1 MKKILLDCIYIITYI
16 MKFNIK
22 GSFSIIAVSCVAFVL
37 SSCVSYKKV
46 PYFQNAD
53 QVNLSASR
61 GIHDA
66 RIMPKDVL
74 SISVTTPDKEVSSQ
88 FNQLVYNTLSSS
100 SRAVATAGGSMM
112 PYTVGADGNINFPI
126 VGKINVQGLTRRECE
141 DKIAGLVKPY
151 LSSDINPVVVVE
163 FQSYTVTVLGE
174 VARPGAFNV
183 NSEKYSVLQALGAA
197 GDMTIYGMRDNV
209 LLIREDAKGEKT
221 THRLDLNDANVIK
234 SPYFYLQQN
243 DVVYVQP
250 NKAKAKNS
258 DIGSSTSLW
267 FSATSILISLT
278 SLMYNILKK

>member
-1 MKKILLDCIYIITYI
+1 M
-16 MKFNIK
+16 
-22 GSFSIIAVSCVAFVL
+22 AVSCMALFL
-37 SSCVSYKKV
+37 SGCVSYKKV

-53 QVNLSASR
+53 QANYSASR

-74 SISVTTPDKEVSSQ
+74 IISVTTPDREISSQ
-88 FNQLVYNTLSSS
+88 FNQLVYNTITGSGARNIGSS
-100 SRAVATAGGSMM
+100 GGSMM
-112 PYTVGADGNINFPI
+112 PYTVGADGNINFPMI
-126 VGKINVQGLTRRECE
+126 GKINVQGLTRRECE

-151 LSSDINPVVVVE
+151 LSSDITPVVVVE

-183 NSEKYSVLQALGAA
+183 NSEKYTVLQALGAA

-209 LLIREDAKGEKT
+209 LLIREDAKGEKS
-221 THRLDLNDANVIK
+221 THRLDLNDANVIN

>member
-1 MKKILLDCIYIITYI
+1 

-22 GSFSIIAVSCVAFVL
+22 SCLSIMAVSCMAL
-37 SSCVSYKKV
+37 YLTGCSSYKKV
-46 PYFQNAD
+46 PYFQNAE
-53 QVNLSASR
+53 QVSLSASR

-74 SISVTTPDKEVSSQ
+74 TISVTTPDREISSQ
-88 FNQLVYNTLSSS
+88 FNQLVYNTLQASGSNRTISSG
-100 SRAVATAGGSMM
+100 AGAMM

-126 VGKINVQGLTRRECE
+126 LGKINVQGLTRRQCE
-141 DKIAGLVKPY
+141 DKIAGLVKPF
-151 LSSDINPVVVVE
+151 LSNDISPVVVVE

-174 VARPGAFNV
+174 VARPGAYNV

-209 LLIREDAKGEKT
+209 LLIREDAKGEKS
-221 THRLDLNDANVIK
+221 THRLDLNDANVIN

-250 NKAKAKNS
+250 NNYRKRQSANAS
-258 DIGSSTSLW
+258 DTSNGSFWVSVVSV
-267 FSATSILISLT
+267 LT
-278 SLMYNILKK
+278 TIAVLLFK

>member
-1 MKKILLDCIYIITYI
+1 M
-16 MKFNIK
+16 NIK
-22 GSFSIIAVSCVAFVL
+22 SCISIVAVSVVALFL
-37 SSCVSYKKV
+37 TGCVSYKKV

-53 QVNLSASR
+53 EVNLSASR

-74 SISVTTPDKEVSSQ
+74 TISVTTPDREISSQ
-88 FNQLVYNTLSSS
+88 FNQLVYNTFQGGGKTISSGS
-100 SRAVATAGGSMM
+100 GSMM

-126 VGKINVQGLTRRECE
+126 IGKIAVQGLTRRECE

-174 VARPGAFNV
+174 VTRPGAFNV
-183 NSEKYSVLQALGAA
+183 SSEKYSVLQALGAA
-197 GDMTIYGMRDNV
+197 GDLTIYGNRDNV
-209 LLIREDAKGEKT
+209 LLIREDAKGQKE
-221 THRLDLNDANVIK
+221 THRLNLNDANVIS
-234 SPYFYLQQN
+234 SPYYYLQQN
-243 DVVYVQP
+243 DVIYVEP

-267 FSATSILISLT
+267 FSATSIMVSLA
-278 SLMYNILKK
+278 SLMYNILK

>member
-1 MKKILLDCIYIITYI
+1 

-22 GSFSIIAVSCVAFVL
+22 SSLSIIAVSCVAFLL

-74 SISVTTPDKEVSSQ
+74 SISVTTPDKEISSQ
-88 FNQLVYNTLSSS
+88 FNQLIYNTLTASG
-100 SRAVATAGGSMM
+100 SRNVATGGGTMI

-126 VGKINVQGLTRRECE
+126 IGKINVQGLTRRECE

-151 LSSDINPVVVVE
+151 LSNDISPVVVVE

-197 GDMTIYGMRDNV
+197 GDLTIYGTRDNV
-209 LLIREDAKGEKT
+209 LLIREDANGQKT
-221 THRLDLNDANVIK
+221 THRLDLNDANVIS
-234 SPYFYLQQN
+234 SPYYYLQQN
-243 DVVYVQP
+243 DVIYVQP

-258 DIGSSTSLW
+258 DIGTSTSLW

>member
-1 MKKILLDCIYIITYI
+1 M
-16 MKFNIK
+16 
-22 GSFSIIAVSCVAFVL
+22 AVSCAAFVL

-53 QVNLSASR
+53 QTNLSASR

-74 SISVTTPDKEVSSQ
+74 SISVTTPDREISSQ
-88 FNQLVYNTLSSS
+88 FNQLVYNTMQAGGSRSISSGS
-100 SRAVATAGGSMM
+100 GSMM
-112 PYTVGADGNINFPI
+112 PYN
-126 VGKINVQGLTRRECE
+126 
-141 DKIAGLVKPY
+141 KIAGLVKPY

-174 VARPGAFNV
+174 VSRPGAFNV
-183 NSEKYSVLQALGAA
+183 NSEKYSILQALGAA

-221 THRLDLNDANVIK
+221 THRLDLNDANVIN

>member
-1 MKKILLDCIYIITYI
+1 M
-16 MKFNIK
+16 
-22 GSFSIIAVSCVAFVL
+22 AVSCAAFVL

-53 QVNLSASR
+53 QANLSASR

-74 SISVTTPDKEVSSQ
+74 SISVTTPDREISSQ
-88 FNQLVYNTLSSS
+88 FNQLVYNTMQAGGSRSISSGS
-100 SRAVATAGGSMM
+100 GSMM
-112 PYTVGADGNINFPI
+112 PYTVGTDGNINFPI
-126 VGKINVQGLTRRECE
+126 IGKISVQGLTRRECE

-174 VARPGAFNV
+174 VSRPGAFNV
-183 NSEKYSVLQALGAA
+183 NSEKYSILQALGAA
-197 GDMTIYGMRDNV
+197 SDMTIYGMRDNV

-221 THRLDLNDANVIK
+221 THRLDLNDANVIN

>member
-1 MKKILLDCIYIITYI
+1 M
-16 MKFNIK
+16 
-22 GSFSIIAVSCVAFVL
+22 AVSCAAFVL

-53 QVNLSASR
+53 QTNLSASR

-74 SISVTTPDKEVSSQ
+74 SISVTTPDREISSQ
-88 FNQLVYNTLSSS
+88 FNQLVYNTMQAGGSRSISSGS
-100 SRAVATAGGSMM
+100 GSMM

-126 VGKINVQGLTRRECE
+126 IGKISVQGLTRRECE

-174 VARPGAFNV
+174 VSRPGAFNV
-183 NSEKYSVLQALGAA
+183 NSEKYSILQALGAA

-221 THRLDLNDANVIK
+221 THRLDLNDANVIN

>member
-1 MKKILLDCIYIITYI
+1 M
-16 MKFNIK
+16 
-22 GSFSIIAVSCVAFVL
+22 AVSCAAFVL

-53 QVNLSASR
+53 QANLSASR

-74 SISVTTPDKEVSSQ
+74 SISVTTPDREISSQ
-88 FNQLVYNTLSSS
+88 FNQLVYNTMLAGGSRSISSGS
-100 SRAVATAGGSMM
+100 GSMM
-112 PYTVGADGNINFPI
+112 PYTVGTDGNINFPI
-126 VGKINVQGLTRRECE
+126 IGKISVQGLTRRECE

-174 VARPGAFNV
+174 VSRPGAFNV
-183 NSEKYSVLQALGAA
+183 NSEKYSILQALGAA

-221 THRLDLNDANVIK
+221 THRLDLNDANVIN

>member
-1 MKKILLDCIYIITYI
+1 

-22 GSFSIIAVSCVAFVL
+22 SSLSIIAVSCAAFVL

-74 SISVTTPDKEVSSQ
+74 SISVTTPDREISSQ
-88 FNQLVYNTLSSS
+88 FNQLVYNTMQAGG
-100 SRAVATAGGSMM
+100 SRMINSGSGSMM

-221 THRLDLNDANVIK
+221 THRLDLNDANVIS

>member
-1 MKKILLDCIYIITYI
+1 

-22 GSFSIIAVSCVAFVL
+22 SSLSIIAVSCAAFVL

-53 QVNLSASR
+53 QTNLSASR

-74 SISVTTPDKEVSSQ
+74 SISVTTPDREISSQ
-88 FNQLVYNTLSSS
+88 FNQLVYNTMQSGG
-100 SRAVATAGGSMM
+100 SRAISSGAGTMM

-126 VGKINVQGLTRRECE
+126 IGKINVQGLTRRQCE

-151 LSSDINPVVVVE
+151 LSNDINPVVVVE
-163 FQSYTVTVLGE
+163 FQSYTITVLGE
-174 VARPGAFNV
+174 VARPGAYNV

-197 GDMTIYGMRDNV
+197 GDMTIYGIRDNV
-209 LLIREDAKGEKT
+209 LLIRENANGEKS
-221 THRLDLNDANVIK
+221 THRLDLNDANVIN
-234 SPYFYLQQN
+234 SPYYYLQQN

-250 NKAKAKNS
+250 NKTKARNS
-258 DIGSSTSLW
+258 DVGQSTSLW
-267 FSATSILISLT
+267 FSATSIVISLA

>member
-1 MKKILLDCIYIITYI
+1 

-22 GSFSIIAVSCVAFVL
+22 SSLSIIAVSCATFVL

-53 QVNLSASR
+53 QTNLSASR

-74 SISVTTPDKEVSSQ
+74 SISVTTPDREISSQ
-88 FNQLVYNTLSSS
+88 FNQLVYNTLQTGGNRMINSG
-100 SRAVATAGGSMM
+100 AGSMM

-126 VGKINVQGLTRRECE
+126 IGKINVQGLTRRECE

-151 LSSDINPVVVVE
+151 LSNDINPVVVVE
-163 FQSYTVTVLGE
+163 FQSYTITVLGE

-221 THRLDLNDANVIK
+221 THRLDLNDANVIS

>member
-1 MKKILLDCIYIITYI
+1 M
-16 MKFNIK
+16 
-22 GSFSIIAVSCVAFVL
+22 
-37 SSCVSYKKV
+37 
-46 PYFQNAD
+46 
-53 QVNLSASR
+53 
-61 GIHDA
+61 
-66 RIMPKDVL
+66 
-74 SISVTTPDKEVSSQ
+74 
-88 FNQLVYNTLSSS
+88 
-100 SRAVATAGGSMM
+100 
-112 PYTVGADGNINFPI
+112 
-126 VGKINVQGLTRRECE
+126 
-141 DKIAGLVKPY
+141 
-151 LSSDINPVVVVE
+151 
-163 FQSYTVTVLGE
+163 
-174 VARPGAFNV
+174 

-221 THRLDLNDANVIK
+221 THRLDLNDANVIS

>member
-1 MKKILLDCIYIITYI
+1 

-22 GSFSIIAVSCVAFVL
+22 SSLSIIAVSCAAFVL

-53 QVNLSASR
+53 QTNLSASR

-74 SISVTTPDKEVSSQ
+74 SISVTTPDREISSQ
-88 FNQLVYNTLSSS
+88 FNQLVYNTMQAGGSRSISSGS
-100 SRAVATAGGSMM
+100 GSMM
-112 PYTVGADGNINFPI
+112 PYTVGTDGNINFPI
-126 VGKINVQGLTRRECE
+126 IGKISVQGLTRRECE

-174 VARPGAFNV
+174 VSRPGAFNV
-183 NSEKYSVLQALGAA
+183 NSEKYSILQALGAA

-221 THRLDLNDANVIK
+221 THRLDLNDANVIN

>member
-1 MKKILLDCIYIITYI
+1 M
-16 MKFNIK
+16 
-22 GSFSIIAVSCVAFVL
+22 AVSCAAFVL

-53 QVNLSASR
+53 QTNLSASR

-74 SISVTTPDKEVSSQ
+74 SISVTTPDREISSQ
-88 FNQLVYNTLSSS
+88 FNQLVYNTMQAGGSRSISSGS
-100 SRAVATAGGSMM
+100 GSMM
-112 PYTVGADGNINFPI
+112 PYTVGTDGNINFPI
-126 VGKINVQGLTRRECE
+126 IGKISVQGLTRRECE

-174 VARPGAFNV
+174 VSRPGAFNV
-183 NSEKYSVLQALGAA
+183 NSEKYSILQALGAA
-197 GDMTIYGMRDNV
+197 GDMTIYCMRDNV

-221 THRLDLNDANVIK
+221 THRLDLNDANVIN

>member
-1 MKKILLDCIYIITYI
+1 

-22 GSFSIIAVSCVAFVL
+22 SCLSIMAVSCMAL
-37 SSCVSYKKV
+37 YLTGCSSYKKV
-46 PYFQNAD
+46 PYFQNAE
-53 QVNLSASR
+53 QVSLSASR

-74 SISVTTPDKEVSSQ
+74 TISVTTPDREISSQ
-88 FNQLVYNTLSSS
+88 FNQLVYNTLQAGGN
-100 SRAVATAGGSMM
+100 RAIANGSGSMM
-112 PYTVGADGNINFPI
+112 PYTVGTDGNINFPI
-126 VGKINVQGLTRRECE
+126 LGKINVQGLTRRQCE

-174 VARPGAFNV
+174 VAKPGAFNV

-209 LLIREDAKGEKT
+209 LLIREDAKGEKS
-221 THRLDLNDANVIK
+221 THRLDLNDANVIN

-243 DVVYVQP
+243 DVIYVQP
-250 NKAKAKNS
+250 NKTKAKNS
-258 DIGSSTSLW
+258 DVGTSTSLW
-267 FSATSILISLT
+267 FSATSIVISLA

>member
-1 MKKILLDCIYIITYI
+1 
-16 MKFNIK
+16 
-22 GSFSIIAVSCVAFVL
+22 
-37 SSCVSYKKV
+37 
-46 PYFQNAD
+46 
-53 QVNLSASR
+53 
-61 GIHDA
+61 
-66 RIMPKDVL
+66 
-74 SISVTTPDKEVSSQ
+74 
-88 FNQLVYNTLSSS
+88 
-100 SRAVATAGGSMM
+100 MM

>member
-1 MKKILLDCIYIITYI
+1 

-22 GSFSIIAVSCVAFVL
+22 SSLSIIAVSCAAFVL

-53 QVNLSASR
+53 QTNLSASR

-74 SISVTTPDKEVSSQ
+74 SISVTTPDREISSQ
-88 FNQLVYNTLSSS
+88 FNQLVYNTLQTGGNRMINSGS
-100 SRAVATAGGSMM
+100 GSMM

-126 VGKINVQGLTRRECE
+126 IGKINVQGLTRRECE

-151 LSSDINPVVVVE
+151 LSNDINPVVVVE
-163 FQSYTVTVLGE
+163 FQSYTITVLGE

-197 GDMTIYGMRDNV
+197 GDMTINGMRDNV

-221 THRLDLNDANVIK
+221 THRLDLNDANVIS